1 MKIPHAELVDQDRS
15 ASTLT
20 NTQRDFLTGEN
31 SPAHERQFRNRMRD
45 RIRDGLIDGVYFQH
59 IGENGRKNIFEP
71 LNDGHGDQQ
80 SLIDAHTQRGEKDNW
95 DGLRELDPEKLR
107 LTQEIQMGARSW
119 LGFLYAAITDASPVI
134 TQTDAVTLP
143 TEEDIERA
151 EESYGEGVVRE
162 YFPEKYTNPQP
173 RIHFHFETMLREAVE
188 QVAEQR
194 GERVTNFELTIET
207 EPVETSSDDPDIDE
221 LERRY
226 ENGDR
231 SLTMDQLH
239 TLRRNTDITGE
250 DLQNWL
256 QETME

>member
-1 MKIPHAELVDQDRS
+1 
-15 ASTLT
+15 
-20 NTQRDFLTGEN
+20 
-31 SPAHERQFRNRMRD
+31 MRD
-45 RIRDGLIDGVYFQH
+45 RIRDGLIDGVYFQNL
-59 IGENGRKNIFEP
+59 GENGRKSIFEP
-71 LNDGHGDQQ
+71 LNDGHGSRE
-80 SLIDAHTQRGEKDNW
+80 SLLEAHTPRGENADDW

-107 LTQEIQMGARSW
+107 LTQEIQMGSRSW
-119 LGFLYAAITDASPVI
+119 LAFLYAAITDASPVI
-134 TQTDAVTLP
+134 TQADAATLP
-143 TEEDIERA
+143 TEEEVERA
-151 EESYGEGVVRE
+151 KETILEPYL
-162 YFPEKYTNPQP
+162 PDKYKNPQP
-173 RIHFHFETMLREAVE
+173 RIHFDFETMLREAVE

-207 EPVETSSDDPDIDE
+207 EPVETPSDDPDIDE

-256 QETME
+256 QETMESDAE